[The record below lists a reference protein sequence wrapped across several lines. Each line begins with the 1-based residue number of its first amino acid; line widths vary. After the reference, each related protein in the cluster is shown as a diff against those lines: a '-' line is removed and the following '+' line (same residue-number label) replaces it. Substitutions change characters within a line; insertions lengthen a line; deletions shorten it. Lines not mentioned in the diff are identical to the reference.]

1 MRWALHRLPLAGCI
15 ALKYGS
21 RYEYE
26 AEISLA
32 EEMAFH
38 ARCRGV
44 RYRER
49 YKEFMLWDCLRQR
62 HTGRVAPRPPLVLA
76 VKLDGKLNKWPGDAE
91 APPILVSS
99 ELCAESGALEYPL
112 HLL

>member
-1 MRWALHRLPLAGCI
+1 MGTASTSSSRLHSAEVRI
-15 ALKYGS
+15 EI
-21 RYEYE
+21 RVRE